1 MITLLLF
8 FPYCR
13 DKAALLTS
21 KENHRWTMPTS
32 RDRTRAWASTKA
44 YCKAQW
50 CITYIFC
57 PTNNLTESTNLMC
70 LVLLINFFDWSI
82 GQLIHTLTMFFLIG
96 QKRLATLFW
105 KDNFIPTFFSHS
117 LKLGWGKII
126 KNQFALIY
134 Q

>member
-44 YCKAQW
+44 YCKAQC
-50 CITYIFC
+50 CISNIFC
-57 PTNNLTESTNLMC
+57 PVISFHRIWLFLILTLLLQAIGWINPFIYSYHVTQAGRNRVKHWRLVH
-70 LVLLINFFDWSI
+70 VLLEHRCYKIEK
-82 GQLIHTLTMFFLIG
+82 LTHFLYCS
-96 QKRLATLFW
+96 RW
-105 KDNFIPTFFSHS
+105 RRNV
-117 LKLGWGKII
+117 
-126 KNQFALIY
+126 
-134 Q
+134 